1 MKLGGVMAFLMAA
14 SIAHGAESSIDY
26 SQVERKSVE
35 ENNRWKV
42 EDIYQTEAEWEK
54 EKKTAVEM
62 MKKIE
67 PMKKEWTSNPKKML
81 EMLNYSDEISM
92 KLSKLY
98 SYTSLLYDTEMDNSK
113 YQSMQG
119 DIYGIYVEFDSMLS
133 FMSPDIIK
141 LGEKKIKEYLKKEP
155 KLKDYEKSF
164 DVVLRLKDHILSE
177 DKEELLSLT
186 GMFTDAPEKAAG
198 VLNDVEIPA
207 VTVTLST
214 GEKLELNYMNY
225 VNKRDTKVKEDRDL
239 IMKSFWENHAKFK
252 NTHAILMDAN
262 AKQHYF
268 NAKIRNYKDSL
279 EAALYPKKIDTA
291 VYRNLIKTVKA
302 NLKPLHRYL
311 KLKEKM
317 LKLDKIKYED
327 IYASSVPGVEKKY
340 SIEEAKNIVLKS
352 MEPMGEEYTSV
363 LKNGFEKRWMD
374 IYPNKGKR
382 SGAYSNGS
390 VYDTHPY
397 VLMNYNGTY
406 NSVSTLAHE
415 FGHALHSY
423 FSNKNN
429 PYPKADYPIFLAEIA
444 STFNETMLVDYII
457 KNENDNMFKLYLLD
471 QRLEN
476 LRATIYRQTLFAE
489 FELEMH
495 EKVEKGETLTAD
507 WLSSEY
513 LRLTREYYGAESG
526 VMDVDS
532 YIENE
537 WSIIPHFYYNFYV
550 YQYTTGIMSAIA
562 LAESV
567 EKNEPGARDRYMTFL
582 KSGGSD
588 YPLEILKRAG
598 VDLTTEKPIVD
609 ALNYFDAT
617 VSEMEKIYDVLK
629 KEGKME

>member
-35 ENNRWKV
+35 EKNRWKV

-54 EKKTAVEM
+54 EKKIAVEM
-62 MKKIE
+62 MKKIDL
-67 PMKKEWTSNPKKML
+67 MKKEWTSNPKKML

-198 VLNDVEIPA
+198 VLNDVEIPP

-225 VNKRDTKVKEDRDL
+225 VNKRDTKVKEDRAL

-340 SIEEAKNIVLKS
+340 SIEEAKKIVLKS

-363 LKNGFEKRWMD
+363 LKDGFEKRWMD

-406 NSVSTLAHE
+406 NAVSTLAHE
-415 FGHALHSY
+415 FGHALHSH

-489 FELEMH
+489 FELAMH

-513 LRLTREYYGAESG
+513 LRLTKEYYGAESG

-567 EKNEPGARDRYMTFL
+567 EKNETGAKERYMTFL

-617 VSEMEKIYDVLK
+617 VSEMEKIYDILK